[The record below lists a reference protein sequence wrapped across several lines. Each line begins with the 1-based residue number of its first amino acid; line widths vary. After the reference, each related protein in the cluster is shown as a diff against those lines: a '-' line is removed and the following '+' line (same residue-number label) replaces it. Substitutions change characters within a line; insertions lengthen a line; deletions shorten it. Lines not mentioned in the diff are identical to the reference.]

1 MARSLP
7 SVSCHPPEPP
17 WLLPPQPSKAQAQRR
32 GARGCGAERG
42 RHESLT
48 ALGSLAH
55 RRPVGGAA
63 DRSQLG
69 C

>member
-7 SVSCHPPEPP
+7 SMSRHSLEPP
-17 WLLPPQPSKAQAQRR
+17 WLLSPRPSKAQAQRR

-63 DRSQLG
+63 DRSLLS